1 MKKLVMTKAD
11 AKSIKSLNCYSL
23 DFTGRYLRRDLV
35 ELVNEA
41 HECWNVSDD
50 KEMISIMGYFID
62 LLITAVYD
70 ELED

>member
-1 MKKLVMTKAD
+1 MKKRVMTKAD
-11 AKSIKSLNCYSL
+11 AKSIKSLCCYSL
-23 DFTGRYLRRDLV
+23 DFTDRYLHQDV
-35 ELVNEA
+35 AELVNEA

-62 LLITAVYD
+62 LLITAVYN

>member
-1 MKKLVMTKAD
+1 MKKRVMTKAD
-11 AKSIKSLNCYSL
+11 AKSIKSLCCYSL
-23 DFTGRYLRRDLV
+23 DFTDRYRPKDLV